1 MISAARIRSNKARS
15 GGFTLLE
22 IVIVL
27 LVIAVLG
34 GGAIAMMAL
43 SSDERVLNDATSE
56 VQSLAKRARTIAGLQ
71 QRPYALEFYDGKIS
85 LMPLA
90 EAVLEPDKRAAAAD
104 ALEAAGQAAGG
115 RFNSEHASWS
125 VDEGTQIFIRRWASD
140 EYLPVTGKNRQVW
153 RFDPEGPCEPITVRF
168 QIDKSWIEVE
178 FNPLTASIRGLPAKE
193 IY

>member
-1 MISAARIRSNKARS
+1 MTSAARIRSNKARP

-85 LMPLA
+85 MMPLA
-90 EAVLEPDKRAAAAD
+90 EAMMEPDRRAQAAD

-115 RFNSEHASWS
+115 RFTSEHASWS
-125 VDEGTQIFIRRWASD
+125 ADEGTDILIRRWASD
-140 EYLPVTGKNRQVW
+140 EFVPITGKNRQVW
-153 RFDPEGPCEPITVRF
+153 RFDPEGPCEPVTVRF
-168 QIDKSWIEVE
+168 QIGKSWMEAE